1 MKKMVLL
8 LIGTLVL
15 RAAGQAQPDSLRAVE
30 ANPKYDSALALRLG
44 ADDYGMKSYY
54 LVILKTGPNKSA
66 NKDSIRV
73 SFKGHLKNIN
83 RLVEAGKIIVAG
95 PLGKNSQQYRGIFI
109 LNGVTS
115 REEAMALLQTDP
127 AIKNGFLDYEL
138 FEWYGSAALP
148 EYLPISDQIWKIKP

>member
-1 MKKMVLL
+1 MVLL

-15 RAAGQAQPDSLRAVE
+15 SATGHAQPDSLRAVE

-54 LVILKTGPNKSA
+54 LVIIKTGPNKSA